1 LKTALDKFGIANEL
15 VIVEGAD
22 HGLIPEEARAEEWGK
37 AVGWLERWVW
47 EVEEFDL
54 FAIVLVALF

>member
-37 AVGWLERWVW
+37 AVG
-47 EVEEFDL
+47 
-54 FAIVLVALF
+54 